1 MRRTP
6 SSTEAKEVAR
16 IGRTPMAAAA
26 AATLTTSPETLLST
40 NAGEPTRPTI
50 TSFFTR
56 YGLNEIFGS
65 GNGESQLVINIQ
77 STTSL
82 AEKTVRPFLS
92 SKAVVPSRP
101 ANKTSYFSSKMVV
114 FRTISPLNRSLPLKR
129 CPLNGRC
136 LYSMNLILT
145 FGFQRWF

>member
-6 SSTEAKEVAR
+6 SSTEAEEVAR
-16 IGRTPMAAAA
+16 IGRTPMSAGA
-26 AATLTTSPETLLST
+26 AATLTTTPETLLST

-50 TSFFTR
+50 TSFWTR
-56 YGLNEIFGS
+56 YGLNKIFGS

-92 SKAVVPSRP
+92 SKAVVYSKPV
-101 ANKTSYFSSKMVV
+101 NKTSYFSSKMVV
-114 FRTISPLNRSLPLKR
+114 FSANWSVKQVVSAKTVSAKPFVACTTNI
-129 CPLNGRC
+129 
-136 LYSMNLILT
+136 YY
-145 FGFQRWF
+145 